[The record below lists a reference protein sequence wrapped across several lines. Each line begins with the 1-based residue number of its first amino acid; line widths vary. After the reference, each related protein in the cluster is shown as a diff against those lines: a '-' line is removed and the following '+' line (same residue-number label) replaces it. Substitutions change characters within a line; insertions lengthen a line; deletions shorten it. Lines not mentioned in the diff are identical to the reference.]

1 MNKKLPENP
10 IHFVTL
16 RNWLYQGSAA
26 GLFVV
31 CLGFATSAI
40 GQEMD
45 AANLLPLV
53 DQGAVEVTENGVQN
67 AALPA
72 ASASERVDRPT
83 LKPGSQGDSVSE
95 LQAALKLLGYHVGSV
110 DGLYGNETANAVSRF
125 QAAAGLETDG
135 VVGPATWDRL
145 FPAPPK
151 AGASPTKSNVGSTAM
166 PPASIG
172 VSELP
177 PADPT
182 GTAFPIPATASPG
195 APAPPV
201 SYPAPTAA
209 PVPQSPTPA
218 PNANPSQ
225 PTVRSTRAA
234 TPTNE
239 VMLPTLRRGMRG
251 SAVTHLQER
260 LKSLGWLNGAIDGVF
275 GQETELAVKAA
286 QRRHKIDPDGV
297 VGALTWSA
305 LFQ

>member
-16 RNWLYQGSAA
+16 RNCLYQGSTA

-31 CLGFATSAI
+31 CLGVATSAI

-53 DQGAVEVTENGVQN
+53 NQGAVEVTGNGGQN

-72 ASASERVDRPT
+72 ASISERIDRPI

-95 LQAALKLLGYHVGSV
+95 LQAALKLLGYHAGSV

-135 VVGPATWDRL
+135 IVGPATWNRL
-145 FPAPPK
+145 FPAPPT
-151 AGASPTKSNVGSTAM
+151 AAATPTRSHSGSTAM

-182 GTAFPIPATASPG
+182 GTAFPIPDTVASG
-195 APAPPV
+195 APAPV
-201 SYPAPTAA
+201 SYPTPTAV
-209 PVPQSPTPA
+209 PSPQSPTPA
-218 PNANPSQ
+218 PNVNPSQ
-225 PTVRSTRAA
+225 PTVRSTKAA
-234 TPTNE
+234 PPASE

-260 LKSLGWLNGAIDGVF
+260 LKSLGLLNGAIDGVF

-297 VGALTWSA
+297 VGTLTWSA
-305 LFQ
+305 LFR